1 MQITEGLVINTILLI
16 ENMRGELHRKD
27 MVGTI
32 KS

>member
-1 MQITEGLVINTILLI
+1 MQITEGLVINTTLLI

-27 MVGTI
+27 MVGTT